1 MKYKDGVIT
10 MITKVINGE
19 QRIVLPVFELAHY
32 MIIVD
37 QLSMQLTG
45 KEMVVTSL
53 LDGKHSDK
61 SLHCVGRAFN
71 MRTYIYTPDELKSL
85 VDALRQYEDVLYIV
99 VEEDH
104 LHIEID
110 RK

>member
-10 MITKVINGE
+10 MITKVVDGA
-19 QRIVLPVFELAHY
+19 QRAVLPTMELAHY
-32 MIIVD
+32 MILTD
-37 QLSMQLTG
+37 KLSMQLTG
-45 KEMVVTSL
+45 KEIVITSL

-61 SLHCVGRAFN
+61 SLHYVGRAFD
-71 MRTYIYTPDELKSL
+71 MRTYIYTPEELKSL
-85 VDALRQYEDVLYIV
+85 VDALRQYEEVLDIV

-110 RK
+110 KK

>member
-10 MITKVINGE
+10 MITKVIDGT
-19 QRIVLPVFELAHY
+19 QRIIMPVFELATY
-32 MIIVD
+32 IGIID
-37 QLSMQLTG
+37 QLSIQLTG
-45 KEMVVTSL
+45 KEIVIKSL
-53 LDGKHSDK
+53 LDGKHSER
-61 SLHCVGRAFN
+61 SLHYVGRAFD
-71 MRTYIYTPDELKSL
+71 MQTYIYTPDELKSL
-85 VDALRQYEDVLYIV
+85 VDALRKYEDVLDIV

>member
-32 MIIVD
+32 MVIAD
-37 QLSMQLTG
+37 KLSMELTG

-53 LDGKHSDK
+53 LDGKHSEK
-61 SLHCVGRAFN
+61 SLHYVGRAFD

-85 VDALRQYEDVLYIV
+85 VDALRQYEDVLDIV
-99 VEEDH
+99 VEGDH

>member
-1 MKYKDGVIT
+1 MKYKDGVVT

-32 MIIVD
+32 MVLTD
-37 QLSMQLTG
+37 QLSKKLTG
-45 KEMVVTSL
+45 KEIVITSL

-61 SLHCVGRAFN
+61 SLHYVGRAFD

-85 VDALRQYEDVLYIV
+85 VDALRQYEDVLDIV

-110 RK
+110 KK

>member
-10 MITKVINGE
+10 MIIKVIDGKE
-19 QRIVLPVFELAHY
+19 RIILPVFELAHY

-45 KEMVVTSL
+45 KEIVITSL
-53 LDGKHSDK
+53 LDGKHSEK
-61 SLHCVGRAFN
+61 SLHYVGRAFD
-71 MRTYIYTPDELKSL
+71 MRTYIYTPEELKSL
-85 VDALRQYEDVLYIV
+85 VDALRQYEDVLDIV
-99 VEEDH
+99 TEADH

>member
-1 MKYKDGVIT
+1 MKYKDGVVT

-32 MIIVD
+32 MVIAD
-37 QLSMQLTG
+37 QLSMKLTG

-61 SLHCVGRAFN
+61 SLHYVGRAFD
-71 MRTYIYTPDELKSL
+71 MRTYISL
-85 VDALRQYEDVLYIV
+85 VDALRQYEDVLDIV